1 MRVDPPFHAAYL
13 RATYVWGSNPSLRS
27 AMISR
32 MRAGASSVE
41 VLPTPRTCWK
51 TSPSAAANRST

>member
-1 MRVDPPFHAAYL
+1 
-13 RATYVWGSNPSLRS
+13 LRS